1 MGSFAEAARHLV
13 GGLNWRDGEVFRG
26 LDRLK
31 WRHHGLGMLQ
41 AEFSEAL
48 RIHVWHLS
56 LVCAEMAWPR
66 CVHDHRFDLESAVVA
81 GAVRDVLPDV
91 RPFGPSHPSG
101 GWQRAKMYEIEHA
114 KNQDRLVKGGCS
126 TATSARLLGEIVVT
140 SAHASWERAA
150 GTTYQVKRR
159 VFHTTEV
166 DSLAVTVV
174 HRSNFDD
181 ALARVLCAPDADV
194 TAVSG
199 IVRDD
204 SPEHAELVRRVLAE
218 AESAVWNL

>member
-48 RIHVWHLS
+48 RIHVWHPS

-66 CVHDHRFDLESAVVA
+66 CVHDHRFDLESAVLV
-81 GAVRDVLPDV
+81 GAVRDVTPNV
-91 RPFGPSHPSG
+91 FPFDPGSS
-101 GWQRAKMYEIEHA
+101 WDKAKVYEIEHA

-126 TATSARLLGEIVVT
+126 TATSARLLGEVNVF
-140 SAHASWERAA
+140 RALAETYGA
-150 GTTYQVKRR
+150 GESYRVDRR
-159 VFHTTEV
+159 TFHTTEV
-166 DSLAVTVV
+166 DVLTVTVV

-181 ALARVLCAPDADV
+181 KLARVLCSPDADV